1 AVSSG
6 DVNAYLREI
15 TGSDITAKDFR
26 TWAGTVLMAQLLS
39 ISDPF
44 TSATQAKRVMSAA
57 VKKVAAA
64 LGNTAAVCRKSY
76 IHPAISDAYLSG
88 AFALKIMEESSAPK
102 SAGLRPEEVAVLALL
117 GSS

>member
-1 AVSSG
+1 MIARHLCH
-6 DVNAYLREI
+6 A
-15 TGSDITAKDFR
+15 
-26 TWAGTVLMAQLLS
+26 
-39 ISDPF
+39 DPF

-88 AFALKIMEESSAPK
+88 AFVPKIMDEMSPSK
-102 SAGLRPEEVAVLALL
+102 SADLRAEEVAVLALL
-117 GSS
+117 KSS

>member
-1 AVSSG
+1 
-6 DVNAYLREI
+6 
-15 TGSDITAKDFR
+15 
-26 TWAGTVLMAQLLS
+26 MARYLS

-44 TSATQAKRVMSAA
+44 ASATQAKRVMSAA

-88 AFALKIMEESSAPK
+88 AFVLEAMEESGAS
-102 SAGLRPEEVAVLALL
+102 STAGLRAEEIAVLALL
-117 GSS
+117 KSS